1 MLSIMVSSFQIGA
14 NNFKQL
20 LRRFD
25 VQSTR
30 MLLGIDEMRAHV
42 VFDDLGHQTGRGPSH
57 SGNEMHDL
65 FAASLAVEGAF
76 DGFDLAPDAAHA
88 RQQLVL
94 FTDGVCHAAL

>member
-1 MLSIMVSSFQIGA
+1 V
-14 NNFKQL
+14 
-20 LRRFD
+20 R
-25 VQSTR
+25 T
-30 MLLGIDEMRAHV
+30 
-42 VFDDLGHQTGRGPSH
+42 FDDLGHQTGRGPSH